1 VKGWQREKRVTLVCG
16 ASGTGK
22 TTFALRY
29 AEACDAEHVMGFD
42 PDLELSE
49 RFGVRPARTA
59 CELDVAS
66 RRGLSMFDP
75 AALFPGETVRAFGFW
90 ADYCFQMGER
100 LQGRKLIFVDELQNY
115 APSSSIPKGLAQI
128 LETGRRR
135 DMEAILL
142 TNRPNA
148 IHPVVWQQCTE
159 VVAFNCPGHTAR
171 ERLTEQGFDPDEV
184 AALPPLHWISRNTTG
199 PGEARGKLKF

>member
-1 VKGWQREKRVTLVCG
+1 VNGWQRPKRVTLVCG

-29 AEACDAEHVMGFD
+29 AERCDADLVFGFD
-42 PDLELSE
+42 PDLELSQ
-49 RFGVRPARTA
+49 RFGVAPCRTA
-59 CELDVAS
+59 FELELGT
-66 RRGLSMFDP
+66 RRGLCMFDP
-75 AALFPGETVRAFGFW
+75 AVIFPGDTPRAFGFW
-90 ADYCFQMGER
+90 SEYVFEMGQR
-100 LQGRKLIFVDELQNY
+100 MPGRKLVFVDELQNY
-115 APSSSIPKGLAQI
+115 APSSSIPRGLAQI

-171 ERLTEQGFDPDEV
+171 ERLTEQGFDADEV
-184 AALPPLHWISRNTTG
+184 AALPPLHWISRCVTG
-199 PGEARGKLKF
+199 PGEMRGKLKF